1 VSERGGEKR
10 AIELLGTV
18 GEDRTSLLDKKSFR

>member
-10 AIELLGTV
+10 VIELLGTV
-18 GEDRTSLLDKKSFR
+18 GEDRTSLDKKSFR